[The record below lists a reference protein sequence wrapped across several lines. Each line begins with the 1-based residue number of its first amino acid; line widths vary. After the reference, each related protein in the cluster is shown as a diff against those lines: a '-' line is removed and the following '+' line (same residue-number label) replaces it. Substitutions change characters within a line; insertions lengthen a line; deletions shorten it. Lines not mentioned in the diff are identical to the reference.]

1 MIRIKASNYG
11 LNWKFKVRVSNYGL
25 KWKFESKV

>member
-1 MIRIKASNYG
+1 MIRIKVSKYG